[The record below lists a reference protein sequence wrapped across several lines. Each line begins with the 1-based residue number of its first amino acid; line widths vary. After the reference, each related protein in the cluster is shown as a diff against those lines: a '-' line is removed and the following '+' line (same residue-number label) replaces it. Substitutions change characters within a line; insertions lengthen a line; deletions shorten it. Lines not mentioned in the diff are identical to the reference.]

1 MMENPLVSI
10 ITPCYNSESF
20 IADTIKSVQNQSYEN
35 WEMLITDDGS
45 TDSSIKIIE
54 KFATEDTRIK
64 LFKISNAGAAVA
76 RNHSIEQA
84 KGTYI
89 AFLDSDDIWLPK
101 KLEKQI
107 NFMETNNY
115 ILSFTSYQR
124 MNEEGILINE
134 VVKAHAKLNYKNML
148 YSNKIG
154 CLTAMYNQEK
164 LGKIYMPLIRKRQD
178 YALWLSILK
187 KVDFAYG
194 LDEVLATYRLRNF
207 SMSAKKTEMI
217 KWNWKLYREIERK
230 SIVEATYYVLSN
242 ICIKL
247 KNR

>member
-1 MMENPLVSI
+1 MAQPLVSI
-10 ITPCYNSESF
+10 ITPCYNSENF

-54 KFATEDTRIK
+54 KFAAKDPRIK

-84 KGTYI
+84 KGTFI
-89 AFLDSDDIWLPK
+89 AFLDSDDMWLPQ

-107 NFMETNNY
+107 NFMQTNDY
-115 ILSFTSYQR
+115 VLTFTSYQR
-124 MNEEGILINE
+124 MSEEGVLLNDIIN
-134 VVKAHAKLNYKNML
+134 AHEKLSYKHML
-148 YSNKIG
+148 SSNKIG

-178 YALWLSILK
+178 YGLWLNILK
-187 KVDFAYG
+187 QIDFAYG
-194 LDEVLATYRLRNF
+194 LQEVLATYRLRNF
-207 SMSAKKTEMI
+207 SVSAKKTEMI
-217 KWNWKLYREIERK
+217 KWNWKLYREIEQK
-230 SIVEATYYVLSN
+230 SIIKAIYYVLCN

-247 KNR
+247 KNG